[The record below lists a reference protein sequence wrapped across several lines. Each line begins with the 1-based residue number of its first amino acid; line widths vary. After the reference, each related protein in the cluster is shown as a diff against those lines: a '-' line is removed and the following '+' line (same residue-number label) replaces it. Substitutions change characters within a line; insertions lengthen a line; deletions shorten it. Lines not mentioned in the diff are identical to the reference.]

1 MAADKHSRTE
11 KATGRKLQEARK
23 KGQVARSRDLGQ
35 AGGLAAAVL
44 VFGWAGTVMVET
56 LGEAMTAALSGVGDV
71 GRAALDA
78 DQLLTSAIGGL
89 RTLTITVAPVAMA
102 AAIAAVGTHTM
113 QSGWVVA
120 TEALKFDWSRLSP
133 VQGFKRLGFKE
144 GGINVIKMIASV
156 AVVTWIGYD
165 VVLAFLDDVLRM
177 GRLDYLQ
184 SVSVGWGSAERLLRR
199 SAVALVLIA
208 LIDYGVQRW
217 KFTESMRMTKHEVKE
232 DSKQT
237 DGNPEIK
244 SRVRRV
250 QREIQRRRMIAD
262 VERAT
267 VVITNPTEYA
277 VAILYD
283 RAVMTAPRVLA
294 KGRGVIAARIKA
306 VARDHGVPIVE
317 NVPLAQALY
326 RGADVNDSIPADL
339 FEAVAGVL
347 AYLIRLKQLVL

>member
-11 KATGRKLQEARK
+11 KPTGKRLQDARK

-44 VFGWAGTVMVET
+44 IFGWVGTVMIET
-56 LGEAMTAALSGVGDV
+56 LGEAMVGTLSELGST

-78 DQLLTSAIGGL
+78 DQLATIAISGL
-89 RTLTITVAPVAMA
+89 QTLTITVAPVALA
-102 AAIAAVGTHTM
+102 AAVAAVGAHTM
-113 QSGWVVA
+113 QSGWVIA
-120 TEALKFDWSRLSP
+120 TEALTIDWSRLSP
-133 VQGFKRLGFKE
+133 VTGFKRLGFKE
-144 GGINVIKMIASV
+144 GGLNMIKMVVSV
-156 AVVTWIGYD
+156 TAVGWIGYD
-165 VVLAFLDDVLRM
+165 VIMGFLDDALRI

-184 SVSVGWGSAERLLRR
+184 SASVGWGSAERLLRQ
-199 SAVALVLIA
+199 SAVALALIA
-208 LIDYGVQRW
+208 LVDYGVQRW
-217 KFTESMRMTKHEVKE
+217 KFTESMRMTKQEVKE
-232 DSKQT
+232 DAKHT
-237 DGNPEIK
+237 EGNPEIK

-250 QREIQRRRMIAD
+250 QRDIQRRRMISD
-262 VERAT
+262 VKKAT

-283 RAVMTAPRVLA
+283 RAVMPAPRVLA

-306 VARDHGVPIVE
+306 VAREHGVPIVE